1 MIDISWDPTYG
12 PASHIQRELEVWRPQ
27 ITAEKTNILHGT
39 LALMVLRTLD
49 VLGPMH
55 GYAIGRRI
63 EQVSQGI
70 LELNQGTLYPALLQL
85 QQAGWIKA
93 KWGLSESGRKVKVY
107 SITASGQKQLSAESE
122 KWRRLADIIE
132 RFAEPSK
139 NLI

>member
-1 MIDISWDPTYG
+1 MGEERTS
-12 PASHIQRELEVWRPQ
+12 
-27 ITAEKTNILHGT
+27 ILQGT

-49 VLGPMH
+49 VLGPLH

-63 EQVSQGI
+63 EQISQNI

-93 KWGLSESGRKVKVY
+93 KWGLSETGRKVKFY
-107 SITASGQKQLSAESE
+107 SITISGRKQLGAEAE
-122 KWRRLADIIE
+122 KWRRLADVIE

-139 NLI
+139 GTL

>member
-1 MIDISWDPTYG
+1 MG
-12 PASHIQRELEVWRPQ
+12 E
-27 ITAEKTNILHGT
+27 EKVNILHGT

-55 GYAIGRRI
+55 GYGIGRRI

-85 QQAGWIKA
+85 LQAGWIKA
-93 KWGLSESGRKVKVY
+93 KWGLSETGRKVKFY
-107 SITASGQKQLSAESE
+107 SITAAGRKQLDTEAE
-122 KWRRLADIIE
+122 KWRRFADIIE

-139 NLI
+139 GVL

>member
-1 MIDISWDPTYG
+1 MG
-12 PASHIQRELEVWRPQ
+12 EERAS
-27 ITAEKTNILHGT
+27 ILQGT
-39 LALMVLRTLD
+39 LALMILRTLD
-49 VLGPMH
+49 VLGPLH

-63 EQVSQGI
+63 EQISQNI

-93 KWGLSESGRKVKVY
+93 KWGLSETGRKVKFY
-107 SITASGQKQLSAESE
+107 SITASGRKQLGAEAE

-139 NLI
+139 GTL

>member
-1 MIDISWDPTYG
+1 MTGMLATYIYAQCHMSETR
-12 PASHIQRELEVWRPQ
+12 AS
-27 ITAEKTNILHGT
+27 ILHGT
-39 LALMVLRTLD
+39 LALMILRTLE

-93 KWGLSESGRKVKVY
+93 KWGLSETKRKVKFY
-107 SITASGQKQLSAESE
+107 SITLSGKKQLTAESE
-122 KWRRLADIIE
+122 KWRRIADVIE
-132 RFAEPSK
+132 RFAEPAEGA
-139 NLI
+139 L

>member
-1 MIDISWDPTYG
+1 M
-12 PASHIQRELEVWRPQ
+12 
-27 ITAEKTNILHGT
+27 TAEKTNILHGT

-122 KWRRLADIIE
+122 KWRRLANIIE